1 MKTKTIIGVLIALVF
16 LYILYIVY
24 IGRKINYAG
33 SHDFFK
39 VEDISFKSGTS
50 DDESLCPVATF
61 TLTKNLTTDFTHWKG
76 KPFVTYS
83 KSFGKFSGFIDT
95 ISMHAHKVLLTSKC
109 LDLIP
114 PAVCTN
120 TTYTHDD
127 DDNVIVLF

>member
-1 MKTKTIIGVLIALVF
+1 METKTIIGVLIALVF
-16 LYILYIVY
+16 LYILYI
-24 IGRKINYAG
+24 IRKFKYVG

-61 TLTKNLTTDFTHWKG
+61 TLTKNLTTDFTRWKG

-95 ISMHAHKVLLTSKC
+95 ISMHAHKVLMTSKC

-114 PAVCTN
+114 PAACTN
-120 TTYTHDD
+120 TTYKHDD
-127 DDNVIVLF
+127 GDNVIVLF